1 MNIAAIATAPGTGGI
16 AVIRLSGPDAFT
28 ITDRIFR
35 ARNRNKT
42 ASTAEAYTMLFGN
55 IISTLNSS
63 EANTIAGAATANSVN
78 SVDSVREEKKSVG
91 ENIIDEVV
99 ISVFRAPHSFTG
111 ENTVEISCHGSV
123 YIQQE
128 ILRLLISAG
137 ARMAGPGEFT
147 QRAFLNG
154 RLDLSQAEAVADLI
168 NAQSAAAHTIALN
181 QMRGNFSSKLEE
193 LRRQLLHFVSLLELE
208 LDFGDHDDLEFA
220 DRTELNAVAE
230 AIRSQLSR
238 LQQTFSQGNAIKNGI
253 PVAIVGET
261 NAGKSTLL
269 NLLVGDNRAIVS
281 DIHGTTRDVIEDTV
295 NINGLTFRFIDTAG
309 IRQTS
314 DIIENLGIERTYE
327 MIERAQII
335 LWVVDSTNVTEHIEW
350 LAERIMRRTEGKR
363 LIILL
368 NKIDRLNDEELITL
382 RQWFEPYCPSEQSVK
397 SDEHLFSETND
408 KDGEISSVHSV
419 SEKSVKSEERL
430 FSEAKNSESL
440 NPDVKKSFQSVP
452 SVGEKITDD
461 INTTSVNSVSEKS
474 VKSDER
480 LFSKAKNS
488 ESLNP
493 DGKKSFQSVS
503 SVGEKIDTNSVN
515 SVHSVREKNN
525 SVGEKNNSVRNT
537 SPQIIE
543 ISAKQSINTEQLTRL
558 LYESAQMPD
567 LSAGDIIISN
577 LRHYEALSHALESID
592 RVIDGLQ
599 MNIPADFVAQDIRE
613 ALFHLAEITGGEIT
627 TDEVLGNIFAHF
639 CIGK

>member
-42 ASTAEAYTMLFGN
+42 VSTAEAYTMLFGN
-55 IISTLNSS
+55 IVDEITDNRVQSTDNQTHSS
-63 EANTIAGAATANSVN
+63 FLIPHS
-78 SVDSVREEKKSVG
+78 SFL
-91 ENIIDEVV
+91 IDEVV
-99 ISVFRAPHSFTG
+99 ISIFRAPHSFTG

-128 ILRLLISAG
+128 ILRLLIAAG

-181 QMRGNFSSKLEE
+181 QMRGNFSSKLEG

-314 DIIENLGIERTYE
+314 DIIENMGIERTYE

-368 NKIDRLNDEELITL
+368 NKVDRLNDEELITL
-382 RQWFEPYCPSEQSVK
+382 RQWFEPYCPFEQ
-397 SDEHLFSETND
+397 
-408 KDGEISSVHSV
+408 
-419 SEKSVKSEERL
+419 
-430 FSEAKNSESL
+430 
-440 NPDVKKSFQSVP
+440 
-452 SVGEKITDD
+452 
-461 INTTSVNSVSEKS
+461 S

-480 LFSKAKNS
+480 LFSDAKNS

-493 DGKKSFQSVS
+493 DGKKSFQSVP
-503 SVGEKIDTNSVN
+503 SVGENSNPDGTRSVNSVN

-577 LRHYEALSHALESID
+577 LRHYEALTHALESID

>member
-16 AVIRLSGPDAFT
+16 AVIRISGPDAFT
-28 ITDRIFR
+28 ITDTIFR
-35 ARNRNKT
+35 AHNPKRT
-42 ASTAEAYTMLFGN
+42 IATTEAYTMLFGN
-55 IISTLNSS
+55 IIDNKTDNNLN
-63 EANTIAGAATANSVN
+63 
-78 SVDSVREEKKSVG
+78 VDCRHK
-91 ENIIDEVV
+91 IIDEVV
-99 ISVFRAPHSFTG
+99 VAIFRAPHSFTG

-220 DRTELNAVAE
+220 DRTELNSVAQE
-230 AIRSQLSR
+230 IQSQLTR
-238 LQQTFSQGNAIKNGI
+238 LQQSFSQGNAIKNGI

-327 MIERAQII
+327 MISRAQII
-335 LWVVDSTNVTEHIEW
+335 LWVIDSTNVTEHIEW
-350 LAERIMRRTEGKR
+350 LAERIMRRSEDKR
-363 LIILL
+363 LIIIL
-368 NKIDRLNDEELITL
+368 NKIDRLNDEELTTL
-382 RQWFEPYCPSEQSVK
+382 RQWFEPFNATTVK
-397 SDEHLFSETND
+397 
-408 KDGEISSVHSV
+408 
-419 SEKSVKSEERL
+419 
-430 FSEAKNSESL
+430 
-440 NPDVKKSFQSVP
+440 
-452 SVGEKITDD
+452 
-461 INTTSVNSVSEKS
+461 
-474 VKSDER
+474 
-480 LFSKAKNS
+480 
-488 ESLNP
+488 
-493 DGKKSFQSVS
+493 
-503 SVGEKIDTNSVN
+503 
-515 SVHSVREKNN
+515 
-525 SVGEKNNSVRNT
+525 
-537 SPQIIE
+537 
-543 ISAKQSINTEQLTRL
+543 ISAKKALNTEQLTQL

-567 LSAGDIIISN
+567 ITGSDIIISN
-577 LRHYEALSHALESID
+577 LRHYEALTHALDSID
-592 RVIDGLQ
+592 RVIEGLQ
-599 MNIPADFVAQDIRE
+599 ANIPADFVAQDIRQ

>member
-1 MNIAAIATAPGTGGI
+1 MNIAAITTAPGTGGI

-42 ASTAEAYTMLFGN
+42 VSTAEAYTMLFGN
-55 IISTLNSS
+55 IVDEITDNRVQSTDNDNDVEMQRTASVTS
-63 EANTIAGAATANSVN
+63 EATANSVD
-78 SVDSVREEKKSVG
+78 SVRSVREEKKSVR
-91 ENIIDEVV
+91 EKLIDEVV

-111 ENTVEISCHGSV
+111 ENTVEISCHGSI

-128 ILRLLISAG
+128 ILRLLIAAG

-314 DIIENLGIERTYE
+314 DIIENMGIERTYE

-382 RQWFEPYCPSEQSVK
+382 RQWFEPYCPQC
-397 SDEHLFSETND
+397 
-408 KDGEISSVHSV
+408 KDA
-419 SEKSVKSEERL
+419 RL
-430 FSEAKNSESL
+430 VR
-440 NPDVKKSFQSVP
+440 P
-452 SVGEKITDD
+452 
-461 INTTSVNSVSEKS
+461 SEKS

-480 LFSKAKNS
+480 LFSGAKNS

-493 DGKKSFQSVS
+493 EGKKSFQSVS
-503 SVGEKIDTNSVN
+503 SVGENSNPDGDCRPLTFCDKREQPSLLELPSGAKITTERSNVDC
-515 SVHSVREKNN
+515 RQ
-525 SVGEKNNSVRNT
+525 NT
-537 SPQIIE
+537 ILE
-543 ISAKQSINTEQLTRL
+543 ISAKQNHNTNQLTQL

-567 LSAGDIIISN
+567 LSSGDIIISN
-577 LRHYEALSHALESID
+577 LRHYEALTHALESID
-592 RVIDGLQ
+592 RVIEGLQ

>member
-28 ITDRIFR
+28 ITDKIFR

-42 ASTAEAYTMLFGN
+42 VSTAEAYTMLFGN
-55 IISTLNSS
+55 IVDEITDNRVQSTDNSS
-63 EANTIAGAATANSVN
+63 L
-78 SVDSVREEKKSVG
+78 
-91 ENIIDEVV
+91 IDEVV
-99 ISVFRAPHSFTG
+99 VAIFRAPHSFTG
-111 ENTVEISCHGSV
+111 ENTVEIACHGST

-128 ILRLLISAG
+128 ILRLLIKAG
-137 ARMAGPGEFT
+137 ARMADPGEFT

-181 QMRGNFSSKLEE
+181 QMRGGFSSKLEE
-193 LRRQLLHFVSLLELE
+193 LRQQLLHFVSMLELE

-220 DRTELNAVAE
+220 DRTELNNVAD
-230 AIRSQLSR
+230 AIRSQLLR

-314 DIIENLGIERTYE
+314 DIIENMGIERTYE

-350 LAERIMRRTEGKR
+350 LAERIMRRTADRR

-368 NKIDRLNDEELITL
+368 NKIDRLNNEELTTL
-382 RQWFEPYCPSEQSVK
+382 REWFEPF
-397 SDEHLFSETND
+397 DTD
-408 KDGEISSVHSV
+408 K
-419 SEKSVKSEERL
+419 
-430 FSEAKNSESL
+430 
-440 NPDVKKSFQSVP
+440 
-452 SVGEKITDD
+452 
-461 INTTSVNSVSEKS
+461 
-474 VKSDER
+474 
-480 LFSKAKNS
+480 
-488 ESLNP
+488 
-493 DGKKSFQSVS
+493 
-503 SVGEKIDTNSVN
+503 
-515 SVHSVREKNN
+515 
-525 SVGEKNNSVRNT
+525 
-537 SPQIIE
+537 IE
-543 ISAKQSINTEQLTRL
+543 ISAKKSINTEQLTQL

-577 LRHYEALSHALESID
+577 LRHYEALTHALDSID
-592 RVIDGLQ
+592 RVIEGLQ

-627 TDEVLGNIFAHF
+627 TDEVLGNIFSHF

>member
-1 MNIAAIATAPGTGGI
+1 MNYELISMNIAAIATAPGTGGI

-42 ASTAEAYTMLFGN
+42 ISTAEAYTMLFGN
-55 IISTLNSS
+55 IVDEITDNRVQSTENDNDVEMQRTASVTSEATQNSSPKLGEVSKTEGYANSQLSTLNSQL
-63 EANTIAGAATANSVN
+63 V
-78 SVDSVREEKKSVG
+78 
-91 ENIIDEVV
+91 DEVV

-111 ENTVEISCHGSV
+111 ENTVEISCHGSI

-128 ILRLLISAG
+128 ILRLLIAAG

-220 DRTELNAVAE
+220 DRTELNVVAE

-314 DIIENLGIERTYE
+314 DIIENMGIERTYE

-368 NKIDRLNDEELITL
+368 NKVDRLNDEELTTL
-382 RQWFEPYCPSEQSVK
+382 RDWFEPYKTTVNRQQSTDNSQSPNEANSNSSPV
-397 SDEHLFSETND
+397 L
-408 KDGEISSVHSV
+408 GEVPKAEGLTSVDC
-419 SEKSVKSEERL
+419 KQ
-430 FSEAKNSESL
+430 NL
-440 NPDVKKSFQSVP
+440 NPNGDCRPLTVDCRQ
-452 SVGEKITDD
+452 
-461 INTTSVNSVSEKS
+461 NTI
-474 VKSDER
+474 
-480 LFSKAKNS
+480 L
-488 ESLNP
+488 
-493 DGKKSFQSVS
+493 
-503 SVGEKIDTNSVN
+503 
-515 SVHSVREKNN
+515 
-525 SVGEKNNSVRNT
+525 
-537 SPQIIE
+537 E
-543 ISAKQSINTEQLTRL
+543 ISAKQNLNTNQLTSL

-577 LRHYEALSHALESID
+577 LRHYEALTHALESID
-592 RVIDGLQ
+592 RVIEGLQ

>member
-42 ASTAEAYTMLFGN
+42 VSTAEAYTMLFGN
-55 IISTLNSS
+55 IVDEITDNRVQSTDNQTHSS
-63 EANTIAGAATANSVN
+63 FLILSPKAQRPSVPH
-78 SVDSVREEKKSVG
+78 SSFL
-91 ENIIDEVV
+91 IDEVV
-99 ISVFRAPHSFTG
+99 VAIFRAPHSFTG
-111 ENTVEISCHGSV
+111 ENTVEISCHGSI

-128 ILRLLISAG
+128 ILRLLIAAG

-314 DIIENLGIERTYE
+314 DIIENMGIERTYE

-368 NKIDRLNDEELITL
+368 NKIDRLNDEELTTL
-382 RQWFEPYCPSEQSVK
+382 REWFEPYCPQCRDARLVRPSEKSMK
-397 SDEHLFSETND
+397 SDEHLLAQQESESND
-408 KDGEISSVHSV
+408 KDGEISSVHFSPRLKTSGSV
-419 SEKSVKSEERL
+419 S
-430 FSEAKNSESL
+430 
-440 NPDVKKSFQSVP
+440 
-452 SVGEKITDD
+452 
-461 INTTSVNSVSEKS
+461 
-474 VKSDER
+474 
-480 LFSKAKNS
+480 
-488 ESLNP
+488 
-493 DGKKSFQSVS
+493 
-503 SVGEKIDTNSVN
+503 
-515 SVHSVREKNN
+515 SVREKNN
-525 SVGEKNNSVRNT
+525 SVREKEISERNT
-537 SPQIIE
+537 TPQILE
-543 ISAKQSINTEQLTRL
+543 ISAKQNLNTTQLTQL

-577 LRHYEALSHALESID
+577 LRHYEALTHALDSID
-592 RVIDGLQ
+592 RVINGLQ
-599 MNIPADFVAQDIRE
+599 TNIPADFVAQDIRE